1 MGPGGWEEDDDGARG
16 GYDMS
21 AERMEVAVAP
31 PATVYVIDDDPGLVE
46 SVTWLLGSI
55 GIEPVVYEAAD
66 TFLAEYTGDH
76 PACLVLDVRMPRM
89 SGTRL
94 QEELNVFAPHVA
106 IIFVSAHGDIKM
118 SVRVMQQGA
127 IHFLEKPYEPQQ
139 LLDVVQA
146 GILTAQERFAE
157 HTARRDIQSK
167 VDALTPREREILKL
181 VVEGLPSQN
190 IARRLGMSVKT
201 VDVHRARIKSK
212 TDADSIN
219 TLVRDVLRYGAE
231 IAA

>member
-1 MGPGGWEEDDDGARG
+1 MTDPT
-16 GYDMS
+16 S
-21 AERMEVAVAP
+21 PAV
-31 PATVYVIDDDPGLVE
+31 VYVVDDDPGLLE

-55 GIEPVVYEAAD
+55 GIQPVVYEAAD
-66 TFLAEYTGDH
+66 TFLAEYDGGH

-94 QEELNVFAPHVA
+94 QEELNAFAPHVA

-118 SVRVMQQGA
+118 SVRTMQQGA
-127 IHFLEKPYEPQQ
+127 LHFLEKPYEPQQ
-139 LLDVVQA
+139 LLDVV
-146 GILTAQERFAE
+146 LTAVVQAEERFAE
-157 HTARRDIQSK
+157 HRVRGEVQQK
-167 VDALTPREREILKL
+167 VDSLTPREREILRL

-190 IARRLGMSVKT
+190 IARKLGMSVKT

-212 TDADSIN
+212 TEADSIN

-231 IAA
+231 ISE